1 MKFVVQYFQET
12 CFRLHVQKM
21 YINIFFNRLLVCK
34 IVKGQRYSKKL
45 NEKQITA
52 LLEVS
57 CQHPHSSLFLELWL
71 DVLED
76 NLFLHIPFC
85 FSSFSFRIL
94 TVRRNAYHEDPYAEE
109 FGIKICDKFAS
120 VEARVLRAHR
130 LKYHDTGRESLLAK
144 SWPVEYDE

>member
-12 CFRLHVQKM
+12 CFRLNVQKM

-57 CQHPHSSLFLELWL
+57 CQHPHDREL
-71 DVLED
+71 DIVED

-85 FSSFSFRIL
+85 FSSFSFQIL
-94 TVRRNAYHEDPYAEE
+94 TVRRNAYHEDPYAE
-109 FGIKICDKFAS
+109 
-120 VEARVLRAHR
+120 
-130 LKYHDTGRESLLAK
+130 
-144 SWPVEYDE
+144 